1 MTTPL
6 TDQVQQTGEGF
17 WPVIPC
23 TNVVTLDPTK
33 EVKILAVVTH
43 MGETGVCVQY
53 TERDSE
59 GIPSKTQ
66 LFIAYDEVVIAND
79 QKSEPMDG
87 LLVEECDF
95 EATTIEEE
103 ERLPPRVEEVA
114 PEEQLA
120 LVEPVVPVEPVAK
133 LVRRPPFTS
142 PGSAGKT
149 GRTPQELRAVQ
160 AEWYVWQTQS
170 NFKKRNAQQMLSSSS
185 GSGSYSEESGSY
197 SEESGSYSGESNR

>member
-6 TDQVQQTGEGF
+6 TDQVQQTGEGSR
-17 WPVIPC
+17 PVKPG
-23 TNVVTLDPTK
+23 TNVVILDPTN

-59 GIPSKTQ
+59 GIPFKTQ

-95 EATTIEEE
+95 EATTIEVTAGKHPKREACAKATD
-103 ERLPPRVEEVA
+103 RARDPRPVKKA
-114 PEEQLA
+114 RTSH
-120 LVEPVVPVEPVAK
+120 PVVKQHPLFEV
-133 LVRRPPFTS
+133 
-142 PGSAGKT
+142 G
-149 GRTPQELRAVQ
+149 
-160 AEWYVWQTQS
+160 
-170 NFKKRNAQQMLSSSS
+170 
-185 GSGSYSEESGSY
+185 
-197 SEESGSYSGESNR
+197 